1 MLIHIVFTL
10 LYLFFFKFADQE
22 LRGDFEVLG
31 FHKYIQSEFQYEK
44 KVFTVQC
51 IEIYKINFI

>member
-1 MLIHIVFTL
+1 MLIHIILTL

-44 KVFTVQC
+44 KVFTVQK
-51 IEIYKINFI
+51 YMK